1 MAQEERTILEDI
13 ASDMGANRVSE
24 MTDAELVEYITE
36 EEHTMTDRQ
45 IMNRAMKREAL
56 LQEVAKLNAQI
67 DALELEIKGALGEKE
82 HWDKD
87 GWKISFAWRKGAER
101 FNKAAFGKAH
111 PDLLK
116 EYTVFGNPT
125 RPFHIAPPKIT
136 A

>member
-1 MAQEERTILEDI
+1 MAQEERTILEGI

-24 MTDAELVEYITE
+24 MTDAELIEYITE
-36 EEHTMTDRQ
+36 EEHTMTDKQ
-45 IMNRAMKREAL
+45 IKNRAMKREAL
-56 LQEVAKLNAQI
+56 RLEVAKLNAQI
-67 DALELEIKGALGEKE
+67 EALELEIKDALGETE

-101 FNKAAFGKAH
+101 FNKTAFGKVH

-116 EYTVFGNPT
+116 EFTTVGNPT
-125 RPFHIAPPKIT
+125 RPFHIEPPKVI